1 MSRRFPEGSILQKQ
15 VLWLAILGMCLI
27 GCVGT
32 DYITAP
38 INLIPPRVV
47 VAPATKAVQV
57 GATATFQASYY
68 DSLGRLA
75 TGVAFQWASSAPSI
89 ASIDANGQAMGHQ
102 PGQAQIVATV
112 HGVSSGP
119 AVLTVVADPNQV
131 ATVTVTPD
139 SGRINTGESFQ
150 FTAASFNLNGTPLTG
165 RTYTWQTSNATIATV
180 DQTGKA
186 LALAPGSV
194 EITASTGGVTGRP
207 AVLYVFGRSRQGT
220 FVKNPGQSHDIRGT
234 AVLQEQAGGGLV
246 LSFGSDFST
255 SSGPGVTVFLSSTNA
270 VTSSSLNL
278 GLVKQYS
285 GAQSYTIPSGVQLT
299 TYTWVVVHCVP
310 VNVTFGYAQLQ

>member
-1 MSRRFPEGSILQKQ
+1 MRPDHRCLF
-15 VLWLAILGMCLI
+15 ALGVFLI

-38 INLIPPRVV
+38 VNLVPPRVV
-47 VAPATKAVQV
+47 VAPTTKAVQV
-57 GATATFQASYY
+57 GATVTFQASYY
-68 DSLGRLA
+68 DSLGRLV
-75 TGVAFQWASSAPSI
+75 TGAPFQWMSSAPSI
-89 ASIDANGQAMGHQ
+89 ASVDANGQAMGHQ

-112 HGVSSGP
+112 HGVSSDP
-119 AVLTVVADPNQV
+119 AVLTVVTDPNSQT

-139 SGRINTGESFQ
+139 SGRINVGESLQ
-150 FTAASFNLNGTPLTG
+150 FTATAFNLNGTPLAG
-165 RTYTWQTSNATIATV
+165 RTYTWETSNATIATV

-186 LALAPGSV
+186 SALAPGSV
-194 EITASTGGVTGRP
+194 EITASTDGVTSRP

-255 SSGPGVTVFLSSTNA
+255 SPGPGVTVFLSSTNG
-270 VTSSSLNL
+270 VNSNSLNL